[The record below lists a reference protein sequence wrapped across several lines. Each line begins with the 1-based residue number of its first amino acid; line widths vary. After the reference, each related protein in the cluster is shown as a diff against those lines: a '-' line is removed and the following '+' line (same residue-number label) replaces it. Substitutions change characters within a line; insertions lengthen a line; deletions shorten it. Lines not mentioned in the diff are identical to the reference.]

1 MLYIYMLYICYITY
15 ILSYYYYTHITI
27 TRHIRSDVY
36 HTRAARL
43 AHAREFL
50 HDRHA
55 RPPRVLDTL
64 LYKAADSHMLGTAI
78 LNKYT

>member
-1 MLYIYMLYICYITY
+1 MLYIYNIYIVLLLLYA
-15 ILSYYYYTHITI
+15 YYYHSPYKERRT
-27 TRHIRSDVY
+27 SY
-36 HTRAARL
+36 ARL
-43 AHAREFL
+43 AHTREYL

-64 LYKAADSHMLGTAI
+64 YKAADSHMLGTSI